1 MPITLQFTLLAVLLY
16 GAFAMATELSSPPV
30 APVELNRLLA
40 SPDPPLVVDVRSSD
54 LYSAGH
60 IPGAVNIPAPLIR
73 RKLVELI
80 QAEELVLYCNDSRLT
95 RIAEQILVKN
105 RVQRFSHLEGGFNAW
120 ENEKLPVETSL
131 P

>member
-1 MPITLQFTLLAVLLY
+1 VTRTLQIALLAVLVH
-16 GAFAMATELSSPPV
+16 GACAMAAGLSSPPL
-30 APVELNRLLA
+30 APVELNRRLA
-40 SPDPPLVVDVRSSD
+40 HPDPPLVVDVRSPD
-54 LYSAGH
+54 LHSAGH
-60 IPGAVNIPAPLIR
+60 IPGAVNIPAPLLR
-73 RKLVELI
+73 KKLVELS

-131 P
+131 R